1 MDSDD
6 QERVCVCVCVGV
18 YSEEFPDLEVAA
30 FERSQVQI

>member
-6 QERVCVCVCVGV
+6 QERVCVWGVV